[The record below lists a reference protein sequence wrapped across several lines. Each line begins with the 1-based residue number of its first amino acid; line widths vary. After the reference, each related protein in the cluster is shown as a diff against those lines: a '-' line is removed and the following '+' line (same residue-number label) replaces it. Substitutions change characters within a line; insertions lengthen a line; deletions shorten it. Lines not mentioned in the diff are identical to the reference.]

1 MKEWSRTIILITIP
15 NSLNKS
21 AFSKYMIN
29 IFNIMAAK
37 ITFNRDL
44 YLSSREKSISRENTP
59 NNQPKEKL
67 NLRKEI
73 LFPCPFQ
80 HFGFRVA
87 RRLSHCPSS

>member
-1 MKEWSRTIILITIP
+1 MKEWSRTIIFNTIQ

-29 IFNIMAAK
+29 IFNILATKM
-37 ITFNRDL
+37 TFNRDL
-44 YLSSREKSISRENTP
+44 YLSTREKFISSETTP

-73 LFPCPFQ
+73 SFPCPFQ

-87 RRLSHCPSS
+87 RRLSHYPSS